1 MKRAFIWDLDGTLL
15 DSYDAILLG
24 LEEMYSHFG
33 LTFYREEVKAFI
45 LRYSVKELLLQL
57 SQKEQIPLEELN
69 AVRAN
74 SLREKNAHIQLM
86 EGAREILEWGQQAGI
101 AQFVYTHK
109 GDNAFAVLDDLGI
122 SEYFVEVLTG
132 DSGFARKPHPEAI
145 VYLME
150 KYDLSQK
157 ATYYIG
163 DCLLDAETAQ
173 AAGIKSLN
181 LTVASS
187 TNNTYIES
195 LLAIKEVVG

>member
-1 MKRAFIWDLDGTLL
+1 MKKAFIWDLDGTLL

-163 DCLLDAETAQ
+163 DRLLDAETAQ